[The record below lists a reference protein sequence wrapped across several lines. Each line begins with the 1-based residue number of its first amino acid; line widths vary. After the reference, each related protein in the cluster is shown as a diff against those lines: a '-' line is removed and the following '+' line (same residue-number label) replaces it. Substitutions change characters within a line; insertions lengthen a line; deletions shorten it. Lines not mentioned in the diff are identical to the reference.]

1 MYVPRDEAF
10 SEEKNVQ
17 FSVKTLQSVLH
28 AAVPAVQSTLID
40 PNQGF
45 PSFFVIDKLF
55 EDGVALPRAEDLGFL
70 RAAVPRLLPLC
81 NGLCPVLCASGDA
94 RVQDYAMETR
104 ARERGLRTRPR
115 DAPASTINPSGSS
128 ALWGLRLAAAEM
140 RFGAFFKKINQN
152 KCFEVSKCSEKM
164 HIVI

>member
-1 MYVPRDEAF
+1 MLRADPQSETRSGDVYVPRDEAF

-55 EDGVALPRAEDLGFL
+55 EDGVELPRAEDLGFL
-70 RAAVPRLLPLC
+70 RAAVPRLLEFLRDGP
-81 NGLCPVLCASGDA
+81 GDKVL
-94 RVQDYAMETR
+94 
-104 ARERGLRTRPR
+104 LF
-115 DAPASTINPSGSS
+115 DAPANVQSTFLVPCFFLTSICTCMPS
-128 ALWGLRLAAAEM
+128 
-140 RFGAFFKKINQN
+140 
-152 KCFEVSKCSEKM
+152 SKNGVFHAM
-164 HIVI
+164 HEPN

>member
-45 PSFFVIDKLF
+45 PSFFVIDNLF
-55 EDGVALPRAEDLGFL
+55 EDGVVLPRTREVGFL
-70 RAAVPRLLPLC
+70 RSAVPRLLQFLRDGLGDKLLLFQRPANVKSMLLPL
-81 NGLCPVLCASGDA
+81 PHAKH
-94 RVQDYAMETR
+94 Y
-104 ARERGLRTRPR
+104 
-115 DAPASTINPSGSS
+115 
-128 ALWGLRLAAAEM
+128 
-140 RFGAFFKKINQN
+140 
-152 KCFEVSKCSEKM
+152 
-164 HIVI
+164 